1 MPLNES
7 LESIA
12 QAVTERKARAAAQ
25 EKEHAKEYGKRE
37 RKARAA
43 ALQEKEH
50 AILEEYGK
58 KMRLAE
64 LDEYGKKMRLEDGT
78 A

>member
-7 LESIA
+7 LDSIA
-12 QAVTERKARAAAQ
+12 KAVSA
-25 EKEHAKEYGKRE
+25 KRE

-58 KMRLAE
+58 KMRLAQLE
-64 LDEYGKKMRLEDGT
+64 EYGKKMRLEDGT
-78 A
+78 VR